1 MDITNNLDNLIE
13 YISDLAF
20 FKNLEGTYT
29 HCNEVYLDFIQKK
42 REDVIGKTDFEIH
55 SDEDATKIRAYEND
69 ILITNEDKSYEE
81 TIIDDNDFE
90 QYFYTTKKIVY
101 DGEEKIGLFC
111 IVRDITLRKQ
121 YELIYKDNQ
130 NILEYIATHEDLK
143 SILDEIVTLAEH
155 RNKDSKCSILI
166 LNESKKNL
174 LSGSAPSLPDFYN
187 EAISGIEIGE
197 KVGSC
202 GSATFKQQRVIVE
215 NIDTHE
221 NWQPYLAL
229 TQKANLHA
237 CWSEPIFS
245 SSHEILGSFAIYS
258 DHIKSPTDFEL
269 KLISSYAHLASVAI
283 EKENNNKL
291 IKEKENQILEQI
303 KKSKDILEDSLRLT
317 NNIVDTVP
325 VRIFWKDRDGNYLG
339 ANKLFLQDAKLNSKD
354 EIIGKNDFQM
364 PWGQTEA
371 KTYRDG
377 DLEVMNSDVPK
388 INFEEIQTNDKGE
401 TLVLLTS
408 KTALKNAYGDNIGVI
423 GSYMDITKQRN
434 IEDELREQKMTLSHQ
449 AHHDS
454 LTGLPNRTLFQ
465 DRLKQAIKKAKRN
478 NSKIALLF
486 IDLDHFK
493 EINDS
498 FGHDVGDEI
507 LKTVTTRL
515 EDSKRNEDTL
525 SRLGGDEFTII
536 LEGLHQIQDASS
548 VANKILEELS
558 QSMNVH
564 NNILY
569 VSSSI
574 GISIYPD
581 DGESAK
587 NLLKFADS
595 AMYKAK
601 GEGRNNFQYYNATLT
616 ELAFERVVMESNLR
630 TALKN
635 NEFVVYYQV
644 QVNGTTDTIIG
655 IEALV
660 RWQQPSIGLISPA
673 KFIPLAESTGLIVDI
688 DRYVMRTAM
697 TQVVQWYREGL
708 NPGVLA
714 MNLAIKQLHEEDF
727 MSTFKSLMNE
737 INCKPEWLELEVTEG
752 QIMTNPEE
760 AIKALQKISDLGI
773 ELAVDDFGTGYS
785 SLAYLKRLP
794 IDKLKIDQAFVRN
807 LPEDEEDAG
816 IAKAVIAL
824 AKSLNLRVIAEG
836 VETRAQRDFIVEN
849 GCENIQG
856 YFYSKP
862 VPANELLNIL
872 KNGF

>member
-325 VRIFWKDRDGNYLG
+325 VRIFWKDREGNYLG